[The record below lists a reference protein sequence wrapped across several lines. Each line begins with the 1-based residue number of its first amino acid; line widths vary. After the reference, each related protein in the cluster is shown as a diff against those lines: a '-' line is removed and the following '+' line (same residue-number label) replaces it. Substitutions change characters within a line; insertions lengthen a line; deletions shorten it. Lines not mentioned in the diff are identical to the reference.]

1 MSSPVPPR
9 YTFNMENAAVVGGAG
24 SSSSGRV
31 DPERDLAKVADAID
45 DVEQAIKQ
53 VEEEIKS
60 VKEALEKG
68 DGYLRMDVPELK
80 GHLVRLMEK
89 EKLLMEEKKLLME
102 KEKQLREKEK
112 LLMEEKKQLREETSK
127 LTDRQQPV
135 LHGALLAIL
144 ASLYVTRARRLL
156 VVRQRL
162 LSDARYFL
170 PCDAPTK
177 LATK

>member
-1 MSSPVPPR
+1 
-9 YTFNMENAAVVGGAG
+9 MENAAVVGGAG

-80 GHLVRLMEK
+80 GHLVRLME
-89 EKLLMEEKKLLME
+89 EKKL
-102 KEKQLREKEK
+102 R
-112 LLMEEKKQLREETSK
+112 MEEKKQLREKDKLLMEEKQLRKETSK